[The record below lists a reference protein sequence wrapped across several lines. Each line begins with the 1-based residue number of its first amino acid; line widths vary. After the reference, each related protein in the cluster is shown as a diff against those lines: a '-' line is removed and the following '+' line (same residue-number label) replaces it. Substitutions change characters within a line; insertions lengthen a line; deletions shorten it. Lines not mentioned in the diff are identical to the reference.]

1 MAAMTTATRSRKVS
15 EVRALD
21 ATPGEKLARAL
32 DIEALSASAALLG
45 AIEQTREARGL
56 SKAELAR
63 SVDLQRTAVSR
74 LLEEDEANPTLRTL
88 VRLLWAVGLHAEV
101 SVRGRRPDDDRVL
114 EVSEDS

>member
-1 MAAMTTATRSRKVS
+1 MGVMATRTRSRKVS
-15 EVRALD
+15 DARALD
-21 ATPGEKLARAL
+21 TAPAETLPRAL

-101 SVRGRRPDDDRVL
+101 IVRRRRPGDDRIL
-114 EVSEDS
+114 EVSEES

>member
-1 MAAMTTATRSRKVS
+1 MTYGYAPGGAGVS
-15 EVRALD
+15 
-21 ATPGEKLARAL
+21 RAL

-74 LLEEDEANPTLRTL
+74 LLEEDAANPTLRTL

-101 SVRGRRPDDDRVL
+101 IVRRRRPGDDRIL
-114 EVSEDS
+114 EVSEEP